1 MFTRI
6 GAILGS
12 LVGGVLALAAFWGGL
27 GSMGAKD
34 EGDAM
39 EHLAFA
45 LMILFT
51 VPVFLLGNIVGTTI
65 GTFVG
70 ARIDRRSGKEPI
82 IREVL
87 GVAYIVIGVL
97 CMVLSLPGI
106 ILGALGL
113 HEDPGTGWLV
123 TGIGIAAM
131 AIGVALCFA
140 GWRVGRHERQ
150 AGGRLAGS

>member
-1 MFTRI
+1 MYTRI

-12 LVGGVLALAAFWGGL
+12 LVGGVLVVAAFWGGL

-51 VPVFLLGNIVGTTI
+51 VPVFLLGNIIGTTT

-70 ARIDRRSGKEPI
+70 ARIDRRRGKESI
-82 IREVL
+82 IRRVL
-87 GVAYIVIGVL
+87 GVAYIVIGAL
-97 CMVLSLPGI
+97 CIVFALPGI
-106 ILGALGL
+106 ILGASSL
-113 HEDPGTGWLV
+113 HEDPGIGWLV

-131 AIGVALCFA
+131 AVGVALCFA
-140 GWRVGRHERQ
+140 GWRVGRHKKQ
-150 AGGRLAGS
+150 AEEEAA